1 MYNSCRQ
8 TLNRLDF
15 NSKVVQ
21 FELRHQLTA
30 KIFFTICSWKIQILV
45 PSTTHTHFL
54 LEHSSFGIEVSNLV
68 ILLNSK
74 PYVNSCPSLKSMAK
88 LT

>member
-21 FELRHQLTA
+21 FKLRHQLA
-30 KIFFTICSWKIQILV
+30 VKIFFTICSWKIR
-45 PSTTHTHFL
+45 FL
-54 LEHSSFGIEVSNLV
+54 FPV
-68 ILLNSK
+68 
-74 PYVNSCPSLKSMAK
+74 CPLYIFS
-88 LT
+88 

>member
-21 FELRHQLTA
+21 FKLRHQLAA
-30 KIFFTICSWKIQILV
+30 KIFFTICSWKIQILI
-45 PSTTHTHFL
+45 PSTAPSHLLFL
-54 LEHSSFGIEVSNLV
+54 CLSS
-68 ILLNSK
+68 ILK
-74 PYVNSCPSLKSMAK
+74 DF
-88 LT
+88 